1 MADKGNRKIG
11 KGKMLK
17 KYRVRDYDF
26 KLIILLI
33 AVTVIGVLAIGSA
46 KADNQ
51 NKQIL
56 GFVMGFFIMI
66 VLSFF
71 DYSFFL
77 RFHWAIYALNIVFL
91 LMVVFWGK
99 EVNHATRWLEIGGI
113 RFQPSELTKIMLILF
128 YAQYIM
134 RHREKLNTL
143 KNIAAMSVLLLPP
156 LYLVYDQ
163 PDLSTTI
170 VIAAIICIVWYIGGL
185 SYKLI
190 FGVLAIAVPVA
201 VVLFVMI
208 LQPDQQ
214 IINEF
219 QQLRILA
226 WLEPEKYSKTLAYQQ
241 TNAMMA
247 IGSGQLW
254 GKGLNNTTISV
265 KNGNFVSES
274 ETDFIFTIIGE
285 ELGFVGGC
293 AVIILLFLITI
304 ECLNVARKAKDLAGT
319 CIASG
324 MGALIGFQSFVNIA
338 VATGLFPNTGL
349 PLPFVSY
356 GLTSLVSLY
365 IGMGI
370 VLNVRLQC
378 VRKYNN

>member
-1 MADKGNRKIG
+1 
-11 KGKMLK
+11 MLR

-26 KLIILLI
+26 KLIVLLV
-33 AVTVIGVLAIGSA
+33 AVTVIGILAIGSA
-46 KADNQ
+46 RPENQ

-56 GFVMGFFIMI
+56 GFILGFFIMI

-77 RFHWAIYALNIVFL
+77 RFYWIIYALNIGFL
-91 LMVVFWGK
+91 LLVVFFGK
-99 EVNHATRWLEIGGI
+99 EVNNAKRWLELGGI
-113 RFQPSELTKIMLILF
+113 QFQPSELTKIMLILF
-128 YAQYIM
+128 YSQFILK
-134 RHREKLNTL
+134 HKEKLNSM
-143 KNIAAMSVLLLPP
+143 KNIAAMLILLIPP

-163 PDLSTTI
+163 PDMSTSI
-170 VIAAIICIVWYIGGL
+170 VIALIFCVVWYVGGL

-190 FGVLAIAVPVA
+190 LGTLAIAVPAA
-201 VVLFVMI
+201 VILFIMV
-208 LQPDQQ
+208 LQPDQT
-214 IINEF
+214 IINSY
-219 QQLRILA
+219 QQERILA
-226 WLEPEKYSKTLAYQQ
+226 WLEPEKYAMTTAYQQ
-241 TNAMMA
+241 NNAMMA

-254 GKGLNNTTISV
+254 GKGLNNTMISV
-265 KNGNFVSES
+265 KNGNFVSEPQ
-274 ETDFIFTIIGE
+274 TDFIFTIVGE

-293 AVIILLFLITI
+293 TVVILLFLITL
-304 ECLNVARKAKDLAGT
+304 ECLNVARKAKDMAGT

-324 MGALIGFQSFVNIA
+324 MAALIGGQSFVNIA
-338 VATGLFPNTGL
+338 VATGLIPNTGV

-365 IGMGI
+365 IGMGF